1 MYFLRNCLSS
11 RLWYIDVRKH
21 MVFLRSLTWAPR
33 AFLGF
38 LRTNQ
43 KGEAIRGRSWL
54 VRRNAKLWDFSAIL
68 DFSAPISFSLDELP
82 PSDWCGEIPKRS
94 KLHKA
99 LRTPYRGWHLQKLL
113 RIKMSPRSKVHGKL
127 YRRYKGGCYR
137 KRRWITWKFDR
148 GISWWWFWVLRGHW
162 KNQRWHNQPAADKLK
177 VSCLVIHKFNVAV

>member
-1 MYFLRNCLSS
+1 MWTCILFSWKITQSYPALWSLFAHCLLCLPWFKQCVMYFLRNCLSS

-99 LRTPYRGWHLQKLL
+99 LRTPYRGWHSYKLI
-113 RIKMSPRSKVHGKL
+113 RFYSGAFFVPFFKYTGNFTDGTKV
-127 YRRYKGGCYR
+127 
-137 KRRWITWKFDR
+137 D
-148 GISWWWFWVLRGHW
+148 
-162 KNQRWHNQPAADKLK
+162 
-177 VSCLVIHKFNVAV
+177 VIEKEDELHENLTAE